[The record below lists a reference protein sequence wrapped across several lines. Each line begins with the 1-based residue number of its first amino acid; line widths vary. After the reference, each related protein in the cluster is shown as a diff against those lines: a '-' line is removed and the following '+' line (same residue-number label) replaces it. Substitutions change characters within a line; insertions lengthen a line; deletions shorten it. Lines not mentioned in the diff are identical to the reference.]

1 MDGGADGHGHIKQN
15 VKKVKSSHSLSLSS
29 WVLVW
34 MVLVLRS
41 GKITDA
47 KIYIRVQFDLSPKL
61 LQCVDGGILTRYAI

>member
-1 MDGGADGHGHIKQN
+1 MLNVDGKWKVDGGADGHGHIKQN

-29 WVLVW
+29 LVLVW

-47 KIYIRVQFDLSPKL
+47 KIYSGSV
-61 LQCVDGGILTRYAI
+61 